1 MPARGSSALIA
12 LLLAGVAAVP
22 ACAQD
27 KAPAASLPVCP
38 EPVEGPSSRSAAQK
52 EGPGFDKLSPSGC
65 VSRAEQDAARTAAP
79 LPKRSD
85 VPNPKPEAQLVP
97 APTVPVVDH
106 KALEPQPYIPEVDPI
121 LEGRRRPGA
130 ARPDLPDAIVQD
142 NPGAVRA
149 PPPSAFPTDELP
161 IPDRW
166 RLITALCA
174 DKNYV
179 AVQVTC
185 HSKRDPYHQ
194 NLLKGDKPLD
204 PHKFPLPIKGEDW
217 FLTLSGTSD
226 TVFEPR
232 SFPTPVGVQTTAR
245 PGSLDVFGK
254 GDSIVFAQTFIASA
268 GLIKGS
274 TAFMPPHIEYRVT
287 LAYNIN
293 YVDVNERR
301 ILNVRPSAPTHR
313 TDSFLGVQE
322 AFLDYHLRNVSDRYD
337 FDSLRVGIQDFQAD
351 FRGFLFNDSALAIRL
366 FGNRDNNRFQ
376 YNLAVF
382 RRLEKDT
389 NSGLNDL
396 GQTPRDDYVF
406 LANLYRQ
413 DLPVPGFTS
422 QAIFVYNRNREGN
435 NVQIDT
441 NGFPVRPALLG
452 DLRGHNYDAYYLGY
466 NGDGHF
472 DRLNLTVSAY
482 GVFGRDSHN
491 FLTGE
496 RNTIRAFFAAA
507 EPSIDFS
514 WVRVRGAAMFASG
527 DSNPYDKTETGYDA
541 ILENP
546 IFAGADT
553 SYWIRQTIPFAGGGR
568 VIGVNGRNGILAD
581 LRSSKDQGQSNFI
594 NPGTMLAGAGAD
606 FDLTPTLRLSTN
618 ANHLWF
624 QTTKVLQVLR
634 SEGSIPKSIGWDL
647 SAAAIWRP
655 KMTQNIVFR
664 LSGAVLAAGKGFRDL
679 FDQANRSKA
688 YYSVLANVIL
698 SY

>member
-1 MPARGSSALIA
+1 M
-12 LLLAGVAAVP
+12 
-22 ACAQD
+22 
-27 KAPAASLPVCP
+27 
-38 EPVEGPSSRSAAQK
+38 
-52 EGPGFDKLSPSGC
+52 
-65 VSRAEQDAARTAAP
+65 
-79 LPKRSD
+79 
-85 VPNPKPEAQLVP
+85 
-97 APTVPVVDH
+97 VDH
-106 KALEPQPYIPEVDPI
+106 KALEPQPLITPVDPI

-130 ARPDLPDAIVQD
+130 KRPDLPDAIVQD
-142 NPGAVRA
+142 NPGAVR
-149 PPPSAFPTDELP
+149 PPAPSAFPGDELP
-161 IPDRW
+161 LPDRW
-166 RLITALCA
+166 RLITALCP
-174 DKNYV
+174 DRNFV
-179 AVQVTC
+179 AVQSVCRRKT
-185 HSKRDPYHQ
+185 DPYHQ
-194 NLLKGDKPLD
+194 NLLKGDRPLD
-204 PHKFPLPIKGEDW
+204 PHKVPLPIKGEDW
-217 FLTLSGTSD
+217 FLVLSGTSD
-226 TVFEPR
+226 SIVEPR
-232 SFPTPVGVQTTAR
+232 SFPTPVGVQTTSR
-245 PGSLDVFGK
+245 PGSYDVFGK
-254 GDSIVFAQTFIASA
+254 GSSLVLAQTFITSV

-274 TAFMPPHIEYRVT
+274 TAFMPPHVEYRLT

-301 ILNVRPSAPTHR
+301 ILNVRPSSPTHR
-313 TDSFLGVQE
+313 TDRFLGVQE
-322 AFLDYHLRNVSDRYD
+322 AFIDYHLRNVSDRYD

-422 QAIFVYNRNREGN
+422 QLTAVYNRNREGN
-435 NVQIDT
+435 GVQIDH

-452 DLRGHNYDAYYLGY
+452 DLRGHDYDAYYFGY

-472 DRLNLTVSAY
+472 DRLNLTVSVY
-482 GVFGRDSHN
+482 GVLGRDSHN

-496 RNTIRAFFAAA
+496 RNKIRAFFAAA

-527 DSNPYDKTETGYDA
+527 DGDPYDKTENGYDA

-594 NPGTMLAGAGAD
+594 NPGTVLAGAGAD
-606 FDLTPTLRLSTN
+606 FDLLPTLRLSAN

-634 SEGSIPKSIGWDL
+634 SEGSIPRDIGWDL

-655 KMTQNIVFR
+655 KMTQNIVVR
-664 LSGAVLAAGKGFRDL
+664 LSGAVLRAGRGFRDL
-679 FDQANRSKA
+679 FDQQNGSKA
-688 YYSVLANVIL
+688 YYSVLGNVIL
-698 SY
+698 SF